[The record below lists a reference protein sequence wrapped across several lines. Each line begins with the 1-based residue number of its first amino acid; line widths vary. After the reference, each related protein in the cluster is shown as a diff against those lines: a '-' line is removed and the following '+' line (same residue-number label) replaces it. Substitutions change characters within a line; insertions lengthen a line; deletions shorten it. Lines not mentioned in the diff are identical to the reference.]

1 MDLIALYV
9 KEVGRNLP
17 EKSREDIQQEIRSLI
32 EDTLEDRAK
41 GQNKPVNDDL
51 VIEVLTELGPP
62 EKMAASYL
70 PPRYLIGPR
79 LYSYFIKTLRVVL
92 SVITVLAAI
101 GAGVSLAYG
110 AKLPVDVAQ
119 GLWQAVLGLVDYAFR
134 AFAIIVIVFAV
145 LERTQPNVDLG
156 GKAWDPRKLHDEP
169 DPERYKPSD
178 LIGKLIGDLV
188 AITLF
193 NFYPQWIGF
202 SMHQGGQWLHVSV
215 LTPVFFQY
223 LPWMSGLWVLEAG
236 LMGLVL
242 AQGKWQTITR
252 WVSIA
257 LNIGNI
263 FLLGWILVG
272 PAIVAIDPATFA
284 QLGWSFPSADALR
297 TSNDALQNVMRVIL
311 GITIALQALE
321 LGKSLY
327 RLLLRRKVEA
337 SGILN

>member
-1 MDLIALYV
+1 MSTWA
-9 KEVGRNLP
+9 G
-17 EKSREDIQQEIRSLI
+17 
-32 EDTLEDRAK
+32 
-41 GQNKPVNDDL
+41 
-51 VIEVLTELGPP
+51 
-62 EKMAASYL
+62 
-70 PPRYLIGPR
+70 
-79 LYSYFIKTLRVVL
+79 KT
-92 SVITVLAAI
+92 
-101 GAGVSLAYG
+101 
-110 AKLPVDVAQ
+110 
-119 GLWQAVLGLVDYAFR
+119 
-134 AFAIIVIVFAV
+134 
-145 LERTQPNVDLG
+145 
-156 GKAWDPRKLHDEP
+156 WDPRKLHDEP

-178 LIGKLIGDLV
+178 LIGKLIGNLV

-202 SMHQGGQWLHVSV
+202 SMPQGEQWLHVSV
-215 LTPVFFQY
+215 LTPVFFHY

-272 PAIVAIDPATFA
+272 PAIVAIDPVTFA
-284 QLGWSFPSADALR
+284 QLGWGSPSADALR
-297 TSNDALQNVMRVIL
+297 MSDDALQTVMRVIL

-327 RLLLRRKVEA
+327 RLLLRRKVGGFRDPEL
-337 SGILN
+337 S